1 MSGRVDAREST
12 SRFRPVP
19 DELLKRHE
27 LAQAMRCSVSTV
39 DRMRAA
45 GMPYVPWGRRLVR
58 YRLRACMEWAEQQW
72 REAA

>member
-1 MSGRVDAREST
+1 MEPRDST
-12 SRFRPVP
+12 RQLRPVP
-19 DELLKRHE
+19 DELLTRHE

-58 YRLRACMEWAEQQW
+58 YRLRACMEWAERQW
-72 REAA
+72 KEAA